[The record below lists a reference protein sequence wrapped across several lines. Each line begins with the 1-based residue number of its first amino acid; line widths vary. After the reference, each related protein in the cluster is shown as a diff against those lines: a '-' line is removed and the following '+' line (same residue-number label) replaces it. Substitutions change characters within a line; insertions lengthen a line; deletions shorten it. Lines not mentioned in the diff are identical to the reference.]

1 MGADESNEDDR
12 SEEKMEGSRKKTAA
26 LSRRDDS
33 LTGTTRLVYRYI
45 YRHGPVRLHEIQR
58 DLKLSSSSISDYH
71 VQKLLRMK
79 LIREEAGHDGVGGYV
94 AEEGVFEAMIRIRR
108 TVIPLWTTASVFFA
122 AAIVVMI
129 TILRPSIISSTY
141 LFSLVVAVVA
151 LSISAY
157 ETVKSFKGDGI

>member
-45 YRHGPVRLHEIQR
+45 YRHGPVRLPTR
-58 DLKLSSSSISDYH
+58 YDRLNLKNSSSSSISDYH

-79 LIREEAGHDGVGGYV
+79 LIREEGG
-94 AEEGVFEAMIRIRR
+94 
-108 TVIPLWTTASVFFA
+108 S
-122 AAIVVMI
+122 
-129 TILRPSIISSTY
+129 
-141 LFSLVVAVVA
+141 
-151 LSISAY
+151 
-157 ETVKSFKGDGI
+157 